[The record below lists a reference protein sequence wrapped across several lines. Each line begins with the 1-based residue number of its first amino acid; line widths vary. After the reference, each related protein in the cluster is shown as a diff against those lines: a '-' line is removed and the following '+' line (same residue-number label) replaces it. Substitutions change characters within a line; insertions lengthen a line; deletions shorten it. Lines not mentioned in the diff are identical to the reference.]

1 MNDEMTAEQ
10 KRAFNDHNQL
20 VNLVMVLSGEVTWVS
35 FIPKMMASEYIRA
48 WYKAKD
54 DVCKDP
60 FGESS
65 AKARHWLKYGV
76 MCFNERWP
84 TLPPCPDCGKEDDGI
99 MAFSAVA
106 VESIKA
112 MYIQSGASPQQ
123 YIAESFK
130 RMVDEEI
137 KRRREGEEWKGGD
150 DNDD

>member
-1 MNDEMTAEQ
+1 MKHTLTPEQ
-10 KRAFNDHNQL
+10 QRADDDHRQL
-20 VNLVMVLSGEVTWVS
+20 VHLVVVMSGNVSWVS
-35 FIPKMMASEYIRA
+35 YIPKSTASKYIRA

-54 DVCKDP
+54 RVYRDP

-76 MCFNERWP
+76 MCFNEKWP
-84 TLPPCPDCGKEDDGI
+84 SLPTHSDCGEEDDGI
-99 MAFSAVA
+99 IAFSAVE

-130 RMVDEEI
+130 RMVDDEI
-137 KRRREGEEWKGGD
+137 KRRREGEEWKGD
-150 DNDD
+150 DDAD